1 MVVERGPKR
10 SFSSSSNRCPSLSH
24 TPAPSF
30 QSLSLVLMVGARQRG
45 QLEVVEEK
53 ETPFPL
59 PKVVDLNQVEVRIRY
74 RRRRIEEPRRG
85 QVPGHLCL
93 LL

>member
-1 MVVERGPKR
+1 MGLSSKGDWCGRGAVRGGGRGPKR

-24 TPAPSF
+24 TPASSS

-53 ETPFPL
+53 EVPFL
-59 PKVVDLNQVEVRIRY
+59 YHESQI
-74 RRRRIEEPRRG
+74 
-85 QVPGHLCL
+85 
-93 LL
+93 